1 VNAEERDVEEDGVVI
16 VNGSEIGVDNTV
28 DE

>member
-1 VNAEERDVEEDGVVI
+1 VNEEERDVEEDGVVI